1 MQVSFDRSKGGSV
14 LDRVRE
20 VFGRT
25 KDLTPMIEP
34 VRAVLEEANRVRALA
49 GVDYTGEPYAPLRPS
64 TIEDRRSKGFSI
76 KPPLV
81 RQGIYSRVIQGC
93 RIDVLP
99 EVGRLRVFKGW
110 PGVPWM
116 EYHIMG
122 TARMPRRDPMGWGNE
137 IDAVRDM
144 LPNHVFNRTFIR

>member
-1 MQVSFDRSKGGSV
+1 MQTNRGSV

-49 GVDYTGEPYAPLRPS
+49 GVDFTGRSYAPLAQS
-64 TIEDRRSKGFSI
+64 TIKDRTGKGLPAS
-76 KPPLV
+76 PPLV
-81 RQGIYSRVIQGC
+81 RHGIYSRVIQGC
-93 RIDVLP
+93 RIDVTP
-99 EVGRLRVFKGW
+99 EVGRLRVFKSW

-116 EYHIMG
+116 EYHVEG

-137 IDAVRDM
+137 VYAVRDM
-144 LPNHVFNRTFIR
+144 LPDHVFNRMLIR